1 MQRADSFE
9 KTLMLER
16 LKAGGEGM
24 RWLDGI
30 TQWTWVWVK
39 SGSWWWTGWP
49 SMLYSMGHKESD
61 TTEWLKWTELCII
74 LKNKFI
80 FKIKYHRI
88 KPLRSLTL
96 WNTYLKRP
104 WCWERLKM
112 GGEEDNWRW
121 DGCMASLTQ
130 WTWVWVNSGSW
141 WCTWC
146 PTCCSPWGHKESDT
160 TAQMNWTEKL
170 IKYADIQKILQPII
184 AEHAFF
190 SRIHEIFFRIDHKP

>member
-16 LKAGGEGM
+16 LKAGGEGDDTG
-24 RWLDGI
+24 WDGWMASP

-49 SMLYSMGHKESD
+49 GMLYSMGHKESD
-61 TTEWLKWTELCII
+61 TTEWLNWTELCII

-88 KPLRSLTL
+88 KPLKFNKNYTIMTLNKMRSLTL
-96 WNTYLKRP
+96 CNTYLKRP

-112 GGEEDNWRW
+112 GGDEDNRRW

-130 WTWVWVNSGSW
+130 WTGVWVNSGSW
-141 WCTWC
+141 WCTWS

-160 TAQMNWTEKL
+160 TVQLNWNEKL
-170 IKYADIQKILQPII
+170 IKYAD
-184 AEHAFF
+184 
-190 SRIHEIFFRIDHKP
+190 SRKYSSQ